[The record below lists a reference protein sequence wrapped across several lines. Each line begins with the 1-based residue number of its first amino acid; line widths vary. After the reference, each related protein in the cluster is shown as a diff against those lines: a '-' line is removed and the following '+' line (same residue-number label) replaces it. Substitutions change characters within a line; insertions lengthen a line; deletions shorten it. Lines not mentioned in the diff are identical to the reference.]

1 MDAAAWGDVDRDGD
15 AALQTATPSSF
26 SVPTPTTATQTH
38 AFAVLTNAH
47 LASFGKDDTVRGV
60 PIPIPR
66 PVAFPSRGYET
77 PFPGSPATPT
87 PYASERCWEVVGS
100 REGEREREGVVTGY
114 EFPST
119 PSTPAPAPS
128 YTRSVS
134 SPASSSPSRSTYGVV
149 PQAPSTRRTPPS
161 PSYPSSPS
169 PKSMSAIRTVSKS
182 SPRGKRRSPVKGLF
196 PCLASVAVSVSVSAT
211 PTPIRVPLPP
221 FSSVEDEEEGDWV
234 DEDEDEDGDT
244 VIVSSLGGDADE
256 QGEEEGGD
264 GDGDGDEDE
273 SALPTPVPRWGFEE
287 VLGVEVD
294 VTPVPVYTPRC
305 GRETTPTPAPHYERE
320 AAPYGGMRDA
330 CEREGREEVQVGG
343 KRKR

>member
-1 MDAAAWGDVDRDGD
+1 
-15 AALQTATPSSF
+15 
-26 SVPTPTTATQTH
+26 
-38 AFAVLTNAH
+38 
-47 LASFGKDDTVRGV
+47 
-60 PIPIPR
+60 
-66 PVAFPSRGYET
+66 
-77 PFPGSPATPT
+77 
-87 PYASERCWEVVGS
+87 
-100 REGEREREGVVTGY
+100 GVVTGY
-114 EFPST
+114 EFPSA

-128 YTRSVS
+128 YARSVS

-149 PQAPSTRRTPPS
+149 PQAPSTRRTPS
-161 PSYPSSPS
+161 SHSYPSSPS
-169 PKSMSAIRTVSKS
+169 PKSISAIRTAAKG

-234 DEDEDEDGDT
+234 DEDEDGDGDT
-244 VIVSSLGGDADE
+244 VIV
-256 QGEEEGGD
+256 EGKREGWE
-264 GDGDGDEDE
+264 DEDE

>member
-1 MDAAAWGDVDRDGD
+1 
-15 AALQTATPSSF
+15 
-26 SVPTPTTATQTH
+26 
-38 AFAVLTNAH
+38 
-47 LASFGKDDTVRGV
+47 
-60 PIPIPR
+60 
-66 PVAFPSRGYET
+66 
-77 PFPGSPATPT
+77 
-87 PYASERCWEVVGS
+87 
-100 REGEREREGVVTGY
+100 
-114 EFPST
+114 
-119 PSTPAPAPS
+119 
-128 YTRSVS
+128 
-134 SPASSSPSRSTYGVV
+134 
-149 PQAPSTRRTPPS
+149 
-161 PSYPSSPS
+161 
-169 PKSMSAIRTVSKS
+169 MSAIRTAAKG

-234 DEDEDEDGDT
+234 DEDEDEDEDT
-244 VIVSSLGGDADE
+244 AIVSSLGGDADE

-264 GDGDGDEDE
+264 GDGDEDEDE